1 MMNAWETILLNQF
14 HDIIPGS
21 SINEVYVDSVA
32 QYEEIGAVG
41 NEIIN
46 DTTTEIANNVEATD
60 GYVVFNPHSFANSGA
75 VLIDGKYYYVENI
88 PAKGYKVINPV
99 AEESKVS
106 VTENSIEN
114 DFFRLV
120 LDEKGT
126 FTSIY
131 DKRNNREV
139 LKNGARGN
147 VLTAYEDYP
156 REYDNWEMSSYYVE
170 KHWEADDVESVEI
183 LNEGERAGLK
193 ITKKYKNSTIV
204 QSIYLYNNIDKIDF
218 ENFIEWKESH
228 IILKTAF
235 PVDVNTN
242 KATYDIQFG
251 SVERPTH
258 KNTSWDAAR
267 FEVCAHK
274 YCDLS
279 EYGYGVSLL
288 NDCKYGHAIHD
299 GVMSLTL
306 IKCGT
311 FPDPEADKCEHTFT
325 YSLYPHAGDYRE
337 AGTIQ
342 KAYDLN
348 LPMVCVK
355 AGDNKGTLQNEYSLF
370 TVDCDN
376 VIFETA
382 KKAETEDS
390 IILRGC
396 EYFNKRTTANVKFGF
411 NVKKAYLCDMLENN
425 IQELDV
431 KDNTVTIDFK
441 PFEINTVKI
450 VK

>member
-1 MMNAWETILLNQF
+1 M
-14 HDIIPGS
+14 
-21 SINEVYVDSVA
+21 
-32 QYEEIGAVG
+32 
-41 NEIIN
+41 
-46 DTTTEIANNVEATD
+46 
-60 GYVVFNPHSFANSGA
+60 
-75 VLIDGKYYYVENI
+75 
-88 PAKGYKVINPV
+88 
-99 AEESKVS
+99 
-106 VTENSIEN
+106 EN
-114 DFFRLV
+114 DFFRLT

-126 FTSIY
+126 FTSIF

-139 LKNGARGN
+139 LKNGQRGN

-156 REYDNWEMSSYYVE
+156 REYDNWEMSSYYTE

-193 ITKKYKNSTIV
+193 ITKKFKNSTII
-204 QSIYLYNNIDKIDF
+204 QNIYLYNNIDKIDF
-218 ENFIEWKESH
+218 QTYIDWKESH
-228 IILKTAF
+228 LILKTAF

-279 EYGYGVSLL
+279 EYGYGVSLM

-306 IKCGT
+306 LKCGT
-311 FPDPEADKCEHTFT
+311 FPDPQADKCEHTFT

-337 AGTIQ
+337 AGTIK

-348 LPMVCVK
+348 VPMVCKK
-355 AGDNKGTLQNEYSLF
+355 AGENKGNLSNEYSF
-370 TVDCDN
+370 FSVDCDN

-396 EYFNKRTTANVKFGF
+396 EYYNKRTTAKVSFEFPVKE
-411 NVKKAYLCDMLENN
+411 AYLCDMLENN
-425 IQELDV
+425 IQKLNV
-431 KDNTVTIDFK
+431 VDNSVSVDFR
-441 PFEINTVKI
+441 PFEINTIKLI
-450 VK
+450 K